1 MPVLFTFW
9 LSCMDIPIQGKFM
22 KHRNLSLPR
31 THGDKASAAEITITA
46 QVLNRMLEFRPRR
59 LINSAD

>member
-1 MPVLFTFW
+1 
-9 LSCMDIPIQGKFM
+9 M

-31 THGDKASAAEITITA
+31 THGDKAWAAEITITA